1 MHRRH
6 FIGSLGGAALGVMP
20 RRSSAADPAPLPNP
34 QGSGIEHIVVVMMEN
49 RSFDHLLGWLPGA
62 DGKQA
67 GLTYAD
73 KDGNPHS
80 TYPLAPDYTGCGH
93 NDPEHN
99 YDDDRVAYN
108 GGAMDGFFLPGG
120 NDLFSIG
127 HHTEAQLPFLAAVT
141 RRYTVFHRPFWAR
154 DSPPL

>member
-1 MHRRH
+1 
-6 FIGSLGGAALGVMP
+6 
-20 RRSSAADPAPLPNP
+20 
-34 QGSGIEHIVVVMMEN
+34 MMEN

-62 DGKQA
+62 MASKA

-99 YDDDRVAYN
+99 YDGDRVAYN
-108 GGAMDGFFLPGG
+108 GGAMDGFLRAGG

-127 HHTEAQLPFLAAVT
+127 YYTEADLPFL
-141 RRYTVFHRPFWAR
+141 RR
-154 DSPPL
+154 DSAQLHRFQPLFRVRHGPHLPQSHVSLGGPNRSAR

>member
-1 MHRRH
+1 MEVWEQPLSRGRLL
-6 FIGSLGGAALGVMP
+6 GAAAAAALGGAPLARAAL
-20 RRSSAADPAPLPNP
+20 SDAAKLPAPAK
-34 QGSGIEHIVVVMMEN
+34 SGLDHVVVVMMEN

-99 YDDDRVAYN
+99 YDGDRVAYN
-108 GGAMDGFFLPGG
+108 GGAMDGFLR
-120 NDLFSIG
+120 
-127 HHTEAQLPFLAAVT
+127 A
-141 RRYTVFHRPFWAR
+141 
-154 DSPPL
+154 